1 MLATGDS
8 GLHFNFLLFPFSVSS
23 VSSVADKVCFFEE
36 GRRMAKKFIN
46 PPGLKPLGM
55 YTQATVVQGGSIAF
69 ISGQV
74 SVDGQGKVVG
84 PGDIG
89 AQAVQVFKNLELALD
104 GIGAT
109 FEDVV
114 KFTIFIVGLTQE
126 KRKAVMEVRS
136 RYISHKNPPA
146 ATMIGVDKLVESD
159 LLLEIE
165 AVVAIN

>member
-1 MLATGDS
+1 MT
-8 GLHFNFLLFPFSVSS
+8 
-23 VSSVADKVCFFEE
+23 
-36 GRRMAKKFIN
+36 KKFIN

-74 SVDGQGKVVG
+74 SVDAQGKVVG
-84 PGDIG
+84 AGNMQ
-89 AQAVQVFKNLELALD
+89 AQAAQVFENLKLAL
-104 GIGAT
+104 GGVGAT

-146 ATMIGVDKLVESD
+146 ATMIGVDKLVEPE

>member
-1 MLATGDS
+1 MT
-8 GLHFNFLLFPFSVSS
+8 
-23 VSSVADKVCFFEE
+23 
-36 GRRMAKKFIN
+36 KKFVN

-55 YTQATVVQGGSIAF
+55 YTQATVVQDGSIAF

>member
-1 MLATGDS
+1 MT
-8 GLHFNFLLFPFSVSS
+8 
-23 VSSVADKVCFFEE
+23 
-36 GRRMAKKFIN
+36 KKFVN

-55 YTQATVVQGGSIAF
+55 YSQVTVVQGGSIAF

-74 SVDGQGKVVG
+74 SMDGQGKVVG
-84 PGDIG
+84 AGDIQS
-89 AQAVQVFKNLELALD
+89 QAVQVFENLKLALG

-114 KFTIFIVGLTQE
+114 KFTIFIVELTQE

-146 ATMIGVDKLVESD
+146 ATMIGVDALVEPD

-165 AVVAIN
+165 AVVAVN

>member
-1 MLATGDS
+1 MT
-8 GLHFNFLLFPFSVSS
+8 
-23 VSSVADKVCFFEE
+23 
-36 GRRMAKKFIN
+36 KKFIN

-74 SVDGQGKVVG
+74 SVDAQGKVVG
-84 PGDIG
+84 AGNMQ
-89 AQAVQVFKNLELALD
+89 AQAAQVFENLKLALS
-104 GIGAT
+104 GVGAT

-146 ATMIGVDKLVESD
+146 ATMIGVDKLVEPE

>member
-1 MLATGDS
+1 MT
-8 GLHFNFLLFPFSVSS
+8 
-23 VSSVADKVCFFEE
+23 
-36 GRRMAKKFIN
+36 KKFVN

-74 SVDGQGKVVG
+74 SVDSKGKVVG
-84 PGDIG
+84 AGDMQT
-89 AQAVQVFKNLELALD
+89 QATQVFENLKLALG

-109 FEDVV
+109 FDDVV
-114 KFTIFIVGLTQE
+114 KFTIYIVGLTPE

-146 ATMIGVDKLVESD
+146 ATMIGVDELVEPE

>member
-1 MLATGDS
+1 MTKE
-8 GLHFNFLLFPFSVSS
+8 FV
-23 VSSVADKVCFFEE
+23 
-36 GRRMAKKFIN
+36 N

-74 SVDGQGKVVG
+74 SMDGQGKVVG

-89 AQAVQVFKNLELALD
+89 VQAVQVFKNLELALD

>member
-1 MLATGDS
+1 MT
-8 GLHFNFLLFPFSVSS
+8 
-23 VSSVADKVCFFEE
+23 
-36 GRRMAKKFIN
+36 KKFIN

-55 YTQATVVQGGSIAF
+55 YSQVTVVQGGGIAF

-74 SVDGQGKVVG
+74 SMDEQGKVVG
-84 PGDIG
+84 AGNIQ
-89 AQAVQVFKNLELALD
+89 AQAVQVFENLKLALG

-109 FEDVV
+109 FEDIV

-146 ATMIGVDKLVESD
+146 ATMIGVDKLVEPE

-165 AVVAIN
+165 AVVAIG